1 MKRILFLSTIAA
13 VALLGTSC
21 APSAG
26 PIYPMTIGSVWNMSS
41 YTLYGTTLA
50 SFDTISTGARTNTAL
65 ENANLSNGREVVK
78 FKNDAT
84 IHYEALDTTIT
95 TTSYSYAAEVGDTIF
110 SYTSLDDTIGTPV
123 MRSNPAVGQTW
134 SEGSATAVVVGQE
147 DVTVAAG
154 TYKKAWKVKT
164 ITNISGVTVEM
175 FNWYARGV
183 GNVKMHY
190 EGEYQGFSQAFNEEL
205 TSATIK

>member
-21 APSAG
+21 TPSGG

-50 SFDTISTGARTNTAL
+50 SLDTMTTGTQTNTAL
-65 ENANLSNGREVVK
+65 EKANLSNGREVVK

-84 IHYEALDTTIT
+84 VHYKALDTTIT
-95 TTSYSYAAEVGDTIF
+95 TTSYSYVAEVGDTIF

-123 MRSNPAVGQTW
+123 MRSNPAAGQTW
-134 SEGSATAVVVGQE
+134 AEGSVIATVVGQE
-147 DVTVAAG
+147 NVTVAAG
-154 TYKKAWKVKT
+154 TYRKAWKIKT
-164 ITNISGVTVEM
+164 ITNIGGVTVEM
-175 FNWYARGV
+175 FSWYARGV

-190 EGEYQGFSQAFNEEL
+190 EGEYQGHSQVFNEEL